1 MIDQDILD
9 GDLAIFQRYDFPDL
23 QHGKIVVVERIGEE
37 EGFGSWALKKIVI
50 KRPRSSFLSEYGD
63 EVDWKYLF
71 TSLR

>member
-1 MIDQDILD
+1 
-9 GDLAIFQRYDFPDL
+9 
-23 QHGKIVVVERIGEE
+23 VVVERIGEE